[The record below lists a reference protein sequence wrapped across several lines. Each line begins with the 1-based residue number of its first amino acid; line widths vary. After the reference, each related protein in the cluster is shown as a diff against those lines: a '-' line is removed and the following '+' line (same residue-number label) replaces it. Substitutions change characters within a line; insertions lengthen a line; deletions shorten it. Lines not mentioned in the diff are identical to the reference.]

1 MQELYGILGTG
12 TASKKAIWAS
22 LSDIGTQVEYIIPWY
37 GKPSEGLEHVY
48 DWMIDNDAT
57 FSVISCE
64 RTPKALRD
72 VALDFTND
80 VEGVNDEI
88 INSLRKREVPGLAL
102 ILWDD
107 QNEEYSHAVA
117 TSCIDAKL
125 PTLELTNGLVP
136 LIFDDESEFDNVAER
151 PEVPEENAEES
162 DDFTVEELESMP
174 AAMVKKLAKDKGFDA
189 RTKDEALNK
198 LIPGRSNEDQDE
210 EDSPAEPV
218 WIVQVTVEYS
228 DGTVTVL

>member
-1 MQELYGILGTG
+1 MQEIYGVLGTG

-22 LSDIGTQVEYIIPWY
+22 LSDVGTGVEYIIPWY

-48 DWMIDNDAT
+48 DWMIDNEAT
-57 FSVISCE
+57 FTVISSE

-72 VALDFTND
+72 MALDFIND

-88 INSLRKREVPGLAL
+88 IKMLKDREVPGLAMV
-102 ILWDD
+102 LWDD

-117 TSCIDAKL
+117 TACIDSKL

-136 LIFDDESEFDNVAER
+136 LIFDDESEFDNVVER
-151 PEVPEENAEES
+151 PEVPEEVVEEPS
-162 DDFTVEELESMP
+162 EFTAEELESMP
-174 AAMVKKLAKDKGFDA
+174 AAMVKKLAKDRGFDVK
-189 RTKDEALNK
+189 TKDEALK
-198 LIPGRSNEDQDE
+198 ALAPSE
-210 EDSPAEPV
+210 ETDTEAEPV
-218 WIVQVTVEYS
+218 WIVKVTVEYS

>member
-12 TASKKAIWAS
+12 TTSKKAIWAS
-22 LSDIGTQVEYIIPWY
+22 LNDLGTQVEYIIPWY

-57 FSVISCE
+57 FTVISCE
-64 RTPKALRD
+64 RTPKVLRD
-72 VALDFTND
+72 AALDFTND

-88 INSLRKREVPGLAL
+88 INTLKKREVPGLAL

-107 QNEEYSHAVA
+107 QNEQYSHAVTA
-117 TSCIDAKL
+117 ACIEAKL

-136 LIFDDESEFDNVAER
+136 LIFD
-151 PEVPEENAEES
+151 EVPVQEEEEEQRPHLTVVK
-162 DDFTVEELESMP
+162 DDDETEFSREELESMP
-174 AAMVKKLAKDKGFDA
+174 AAMVKKLAKDKGFDTK
-189 RTKDEALNK
+189 TKDEALNA
-198 LIPGRSNEDQDE
+198 LMPVEVE
-210 EDSPAEPV
+210 ESEEEPV
-218 WIVQVTVEYS
+218 WIVSVTVEYS